1 VDAQRLLFVQRLDA
15 LKRTLEGYK
24 ASASAGRSVTI
35 RRSLV
40 SSRDAAS
47 AARRHEDLRSTL
59 TDCKRLAQRHL
70 AARGRGAAAPP
81 AASPFSAAS
90 SPATSQL
97 EEIAAAIGLTS
108 YLDAP
113 SGGSTA
119 TMTLSSEAILVDVA
133 MSLVASE
140 DPKVDSV
147 TVQLMRDAVT
157 YHEDELT
164 KMSHQ
169 RRWVDFRRRL
179 GLILQTATLAAIA
192 AQASP
197 SPAGSVDAG
206 TCLSSVCRDIRQLIS
221 KEREMQLA
229 NQTTAV
235 ERMLRG
241 HGLLEEAR
249 PVPSGTEPATQATHA
264 PIKALWV
271 YSEPAAF
278 VLGAEDTGS
287 TINGEDSTTNDERSL
302 RHARSTAAM
311 AVRVV
316 LGLERTVP
324 WAGAA
329 GGGGMQCESW
339 ISSVSASAAGG
350 RGPTTITDV
359 VYRPERATAAAAN
372 EVREEGRLTVSAQL
386 LEPIIMAPSTLA
398 ALQALG
404 ALGNAST
411 DGGMAVSSLKRKRDA
426 NAATESGTAA
436 QDASLSEMLLPPATE
451 AAAATGEGGC
461 VWDVTTRSPAL
472 TGGDIPQRF
481 VSDTRGRHGS
491 LAGIRVSRL
500 LCCANVEMWGQTVAL
515 LRQQATWNTL
525 CKIETFSIC
534 ARAFCRLANQT
545 ITTLRHLLLPR
556 SVRSRHRAGS
566 ASGVRG
572 AQRRL

>member
-1 VDAQRLLFVQRLDA
+1 
-15 LKRTLEGYK
+15 
-24 ASASAGRSVTI
+24 
-35 RRSLV
+35 
-40 SSRDAAS
+40 
-47 AARRHEDLRSTL
+47 
-59 TDCKRLAQRHL
+59 
-70 AARGRGAAAPP
+70 
-81 AASPFSAAS
+81 
-90 SPATSQL
+90 
-97 EEIAAAIGLTS
+97 
-108 YLDAP
+108 
-113 SGGSTA
+113 
-119 TMTLSSEAILVDVA
+119 
-133 MSLVASE
+133 
-140 DPKVDSV
+140 
-147 TVQLMRDAVT
+147 
-157 YHEDELT
+157 
-164 KMSHQ
+164 
-169 RRWVDFRRRL
+169 
-179 GLILQTATLAAIA
+179 
-192 AQASP
+192 
-197 SPAGSVDAG
+197 
-206 TCLSSVCRDIRQLIS
+206 
-221 KEREMQLA
+221 
-229 NQTTAV
+229 
-235 ERMLRG
+235 
-241 HGLLEEAR
+241 
-249 PVPSGTEPATQATHA
+249 
-264 PIKALWV
+264 
-271 YSEPAAF
+271 
-278 VLGAEDTGS
+278 
-287 TINGEDSTTNDERSL
+287 
-302 RHARSTAAM
+302 
-311 AVRVV
+311 VV

-324 WAGAA
+324 WVGAA

-525 CKIETFSIC
+525 CEIETFNLFC
-534 ARAFCRLANQT
+534 FFARAICRLANQT

-556 SVRSRHRAGS
+556 NVGSRHRAGS
-566 ASGVRG
+566 CGASGVRG